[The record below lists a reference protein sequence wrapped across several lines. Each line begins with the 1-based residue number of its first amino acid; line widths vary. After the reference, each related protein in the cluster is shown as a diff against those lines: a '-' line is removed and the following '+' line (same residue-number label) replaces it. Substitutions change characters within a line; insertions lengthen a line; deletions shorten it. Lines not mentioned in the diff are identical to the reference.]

1 MSVHTS
7 QAFHSL
13 CNLLII
19 QCTCIII
26 ISGVTTMWLE
36 FACTANQHQER
47 TIKEEKPTYL
57 GAPFQFLKKSDCHP
71 CFMIIKSILL
81 HFVSSRI
88 NKPFTCSCCLISISC
103 SAHTMW
109 TYYTVCAKDH
119 RFFIIITRKSTRS
132 EDPTTWWFCIV
143 SLLWPDNSRS
153 PNWSILV
160 AYSDIQITFA
170 SKFCFNLHW
179 IFSWMSAF

>member
-1 MSVHTS
+1 MYYHHKWCYYHVIGVCLHGQSASRKNNQGRKAH
-7 QAFHSL
+7 
-13 CNLLII
+13 IPW
-19 QCTCIII
+19 CTFS
-26 ISGVTTMWLE
+26 IS
-36 FACTANQHQER
+36 
-47 TIKEEKPTYL
+47 
-57 GAPFQFLKKSDCHP
+57 KKSDCHP

-103 SAHTMW
+103 SAHTMS